1 VNIERGAPDDAEA
14 IAAAHVDAWRET
26 YAGLLP
32 PSIYAA
38 KTVEMMT
45 PRWRD
50 SLERGEA
57 VFVVRDGTAI
67 EGVALAGARRDE
79 TLPFEADVR
88 AIYLR
93 RRAQGFGLGRRLMAA
108 MASDL
113 LARDFRGCGLWALE
127 SNMRAR
133 RFYEML
139 GGRVVATST
148 EHAPDGSAVHVGYGW
163 NDVSAWLI
171 SPPRPETGG

>member
-1 VNIERGAPDDAEA
+1 MNIERGVPDDAEA
-14 IAAAHVDAWRET
+14 IAAAHVDSWRET

-38 KTVEMMT
+38 KTVAVMA
-45 PRWRD
+45 PRWRN

-57 VFVVRDGTAI
+57 VFLVRDGAAI
-67 EGVALAGARRDE
+67 EGVAFAGARRDE

-93 RRAQGFGLGRRLMAA
+93 GRAQGFGFGRGLMAA
-108 MASDL
+108 MAADL
-113 LARDFRGCGLWALE
+113 LARGFRGCGLWALE
-127 SNMRAR
+127 GNARAR

-139 GGRVVATST
+139 GGRVVTTTT
-148 EHAPDGSAVHVGYGW
+148 EHAPDGSAVHVAYGW
-163 NDVSAWLI
+163 SDVSAWLI